1 MYNSILL
8 QRQTISEYPI
18 LDKELTRERD
28 KNKDN

>member
-8 QRQTISEYPI
+8 QRQTISEYT
-18 LDKELTRERD
+18 LLGEELTRERD